1 MPDTFSL
8 TRAQLRDVDR
18 RAIEEYGLPG
28 VVLMENAGRNTVEL
42 LDNRGDVLTHV
53 PVVIVCGKGNNAGDG
68 FVIAR
73 HLENRGFEVEVLLA
87 FDPDSLRGDAAIMYG
102 VIERAGTPIRSMV
115 HQRQGSWVDAMTA
128 RGRPLLFD
136 ALLGTGLSGQVDAIC
151 QRAIEAINESDSLVI
166 SVDVPSGLDCDT
178 GRPLGCAVKAGVTVT
193 YVARK
198 VGFDQPGA
206 SDYTGDVIVADIG
219 APRKLLE
226 DIARR
231 SCFVAGRIQD
241 TPERE

>member
-1 MPDTFSL
+1 MMPDTYSL
-8 TRAQLRDVDR
+8 SRAQVREVDR

-42 LDNRGDVLTHV
+42 LDNRGDVLSHV

-73 HLENRGFEVEVLLA
+73 HMENRGFDVQVLLA
-87 FDPDSLRGDAAIMYG
+87 APADTLTGDAAIMHR
-102 VIERAGTPIRSMV
+102 VIERGGTCIRDLSAATKA
-115 HQRQGSWVDAMTA
+115 QWIDTISY

-136 ALLGTGLSGQVDAIC
+136 ALLGTGLEGTVREPFATAI
-151 QRAIEAINESDSLVI
+151 AAINECDPLVVA
-166 SVDVPSGLDCDT
+166 VDIPSGLDCDT
-178 GRPLGCAVKAGVTVT
+178 GQPLGCAVKAGVTVT

-198 VGFDQPGA
+198 IGFDVPGA

-219 APRKLLE
+219 VPRGLLTSMFPA
-226 DIARR
+226 D
-231 SCFVAGRIQD
+231 
-241 TPERE
+241 

>member
-1 MPDTFSL
+1 MPDTCSL
-8 TRAQLRDVDR
+8 TRAQVREIDR
-18 RAIEEYGLPG
+18 RAIEECGLPG

-68 FVIAR
+68 CVIAR
-73 HLENRGFEVEVLLA
+73 HLENRGFEVQVLLA
-87 FDPDSLRGDAAIMYG
+87 APASSFTGDAAIMYR
-102 VIERAGTPIRSMV
+102 VLERAGTPIRDLSNSSKV
-115 HQRQGSWVDAMTA
+115 QWISAICE

-136 ALLGTGLSGQVDAIC
+136 ALLGTGLQGAVREPFATAIS
-151 QRAIEAINESDSLVI
+151 AINECEPLVVA
-166 SVDVPSGLDCDT
+166 VDIPSGLDCDT

-198 VGFDQPGA
+198 IGFDAPGA

-219 APRKLLE
+219 VPRRLLDE
-226 DIARR
+226 L
-231 SCFVAGRIQD
+231 
-241 TPERE
+241 